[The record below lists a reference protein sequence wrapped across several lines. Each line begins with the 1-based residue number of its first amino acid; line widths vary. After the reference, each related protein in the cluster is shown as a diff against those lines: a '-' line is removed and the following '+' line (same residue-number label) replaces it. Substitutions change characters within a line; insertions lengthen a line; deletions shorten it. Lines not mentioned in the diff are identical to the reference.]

1 MSRIYLGIGSSLGDK
16 EQNIKTALKL
26 VEERVGKI
34 IIQSSICQTM
44 PWGFHSDNIFFN
56 AAACVETNL
65 TPMQVLSV
73 IKMIE
78 MEMGRTS
85 KSSQGMY
92 ADRIIDLDLLFYE
105 DQVINEVMLTVPHP
119 LLQYRM
125 FVLMPMTEI
134 APDLVHPVLKLPMR
148 ELLTR
153 LVINE

>member
-1 MSRIYLGIGSSLGDK
+1 MGDK
-16 EQNIKTALKL
+16 EQHINTAISLIK
-26 VEERVGKI
+26 ERVGEI
-34 IIQSSICQTM
+34 IILSSICKTM

-56 AAACVETNL
+56 AAVCVETNL

-92 ADRIIDLDLLFYE
+92 ADRIIDIDLLFYE

-134 APDLVHPVLKLPMR
+134 APDLVHPVLKLPIR
-148 ELLTR
+148 ELLYR
-153 LVINE
+153 LSTNE

>member
-1 MSRIYLGIGSSLGDK
+1 MSRIYLGIGSNLGDK

>member
-1 MSRIYLGIGSSLGDK
+1 MSRIYLGIGSNLGDK
-16 EQNIKTALKL
+16 EQNIMTALKL
-26 VEERVGKI
+26 VKEGVGTI
-34 IIQSSICQTM
+34 VIQSSICKTM
-44 PWGFHSDNIFFN
+44 PWGFHSDNIFYN

-134 APDLVHPVLKLPMR
+134 APDLVHPVLKLTMR

>member
-1 MSRIYLGIGSSLGDK
+1 MSRIYLGIGSNLGNK

>member
-1 MSRIYLGIGSSLGDK
+1 MSRIYLGIGSNLGDK

-56 AAACVETNL
+56 SAACVETNL

>member
-1 MSRIYLGIGSSLGDK
+1 
-16 EQNIKTALKL
+16 
-26 VEERVGKI
+26 
-34 IIQSSICQTM
+34 
-44 PWGFHSDNIFFN
+44 
-56 AAACVETNL
+56 
-65 TPMQVLSV
+65 MQVLSV

>member
-1 MSRIYLGIGSSLGDK
+1 MSRIYLGIGSNLGDK

-26 VEERVGKI
+26 VQERVGTI
-34 IIQSSICQTM
+34 VIQSSICKTM

-56 AAACVETNL
+56 AAACVDTNL

-85 KSSQGMY
+85 KSAQGMY

-105 DQVINEVMLTVPHP
+105 DQIINEVMLTVPHP

-153 LVINE
+153 LAINE

>member
-1 MSRIYLGIGSSLGDK
+1 
-16 EQNIKTALKL
+16 
-26 VEERVGKI
+26 
-34 IIQSSICQTM
+34 
-44 PWGFHSDNIFFN
+44 
-56 AAACVETNL
+56 
-65 TPMQVLSV
+65 
-73 IKMIE
+73 MIE

>member
-1 MSRIYLGIGSSLGDK
+1 MSRIYLGIGSNLGDK

-26 VEERVGKI
+26 VEERAGKI

>member
-1 MSRIYLGIGSSLGDK
+1 MSRIYLGIGSNLGDK
-16 EQNIKTALKL
+16 EQNIMTALKL
-26 VEERVGKI
+26 VKERVGTI
-34 IIQSSICQTM
+34 VIQSSICKTM
-44 PWGFHSDNIFFN
+44 PWGFHSDNIFYN